1 MSTSSLYGCLLLLV
15 FFISKLLLSTNSLK
29 TPRKLYKAPLIGPP
43 LIRPKTKSQGS
54 LKDLL
59 QNLSEPEQFSDINA
73 IMSLNKELNKYNHK
87 KITVNSALIEYCEY
101 MASLIIL
108 QITSDCFL
116 MGGGRELFP
125 YGGDHSRFLLLLLR
139 CQDLTTDDELIEI
152 EIIMVICCD
161 IIDQQK
167 CVKPYS
173 YSGLLPLQTSDT
185 PGATMKSEAQF

>member
-15 FFISKLLLSTNSLK
+15 FFISKLLLSTSSLK
-29 TPRKLYKAPLIGPP
+29 TPRKLYKAPLIG
-43 LIRPKTKSQGS
+43 PKTKSQGS

-108 QITSDCFL
+108 QITSDCFV

-139 CQDLTTDDELIEI
+139 C
-152 EIIMVICCD
+152 
-161 IIDQQK
+161 
-167 CVKPYS
+167 
-173 YSGLLPLQTSDT
+173 
-185 PGATMKSEAQF
+185 